1 MSEDK
6 QIGGLIDRR
15 IRCMIENTVMLL
27 ITVPILFSL
36 LFVALP
42 KSLYKILAWAFFIA
56 GVALSVSLVLD
67 GTGVVQI
74 GEPNFAMFENIVL
87 ILEVLVILFIL
98 AVSAKYKNWPTL
110 GLGIISAA
118 LFAYTF
124 SSVSSAESASF
135 NIDPFSQVMILIV
148 DIVGTAI
155 ILFATG
161 YMDEYEEHRH
171 LNRQKTFYFTMSF
184 FLAAMNGL
192 VMADTLGWLFLFWEL
207 TTLCSFVLISYN
219 MDEEGINNGFR
230 ALALNLLGGIAFS
243 IGIILLATK
252 YDISTLSGIGTYA
265 GTGAAAMTAVAL
277 PVALLCIGG
286 FAKSAQMPFQ
296 SWLLGAMVAPTPVSA
311 LLHSSTMV
319 NAGVFLVVKLVPAFA
334 GTNLGTAIAVYGSFT
349 FVMCSALAL
358 SQRNAKRVLAYST
371 IANLGLIIASAGI
384 GTPLAVSAAIMLIL
398 FHAISKA
405 LLFLCTGEIEHTI
418 GSRDIED
425 MSGLIKKAPLLTT
438 LAALGMVSMLLPP
451 FGVLLT
457 KWVAMEAASSNPIVI
472 VFLILGSAL
481 TTVYYAKWLGTI
493 LSSTMDKNAVFHKKP
508 ETYFPLSFL
517 GLAIVVTSAL
527 VFSIYNY
534 FIIPQVEIL
543 LKSVPNVVGQ
553 AGQFTSEIGSFT
565 YAVIFGVLALAILI
579 YFATKNMFT
588 PRTAS
593 YYMCGENN
601 MEKDRLMFRNGL
613 CSYDKSSVSNIYLQ
627 NTFGE
632 SKLTTLGYA
641 VSILLIVIALAGG
654 VL

>member
-1 MSEDK
+1 MMET
-6 QIGGLIDRR
+6 
-15 IRCMIENTVMLL
+15 TVMLL
-27 ITVPILFSL
+27 IAVPLLFSF
-36 LFVALP
+36 LFLGLG
-42 KSLYKILAWAFFIA
+42 KSMYKVLAWAFFIF
-56 GVALSVSLVLD
+56 GVIASVQLVRD
-67 GTGVVQI
+67 GVGIYEITG
-74 GEPNFAMFENIVL
+74 PDFAMVENVVL
-87 ILEVLVILFIL
+87 VLEVLVILFIF
-98 AVSAKYKNWPTL
+98 AVSLKYKNWPTL
-110 GLGIISAA
+110 GLGVISAA
-118 LFAYTF
+118 ITGYSLLPGN
-124 SSVSSAESASF
+124 VPEIESASF
-135 NIDPFSQVMILIV
+135 NIDQFSQVMILIV
-148 DIVGTAI
+148 NMVGTAI

-171 LNRQKTFYFTMSF
+171 LNRQRTFYFTMSF
-184 FLAAMNGL
+184 FIAAMNGL
-192 VMADTLGWLFLFWEL
+192 VMADTLNWLYLFWEL

-219 MDEEGINNGFR
+219 MDQEGINNGFR
-230 ALALNLLGGIAFS
+230 ALALNLVGGIALS
-243 IGIILLATK
+243 VGIILLATN
-252 YDISTLSGIGTYA
+252 YDISTLSGIGIYA
-265 GTGAAAMTAVAL
+265 RTDAAAMAAVAL

-334 GTNLGTAIAVYGSFT
+334 GSSLGTAIAVYGSFT

-384 GTPLAVSAAIMLIL
+384 GTPLAVAAAIMLIL

-425 MSGLIKKAPLLTT
+425 MAGLIKKAPYLTT

-457 KWVAMEAASSNPIVI
+457 KWVSMEAASNNPIVI

-493 LSSTMDKNAVFHKKP
+493 LSSTMDKNAVHHKKA
-508 ETYFPLSFL
+508 ETYFSLSFL
-517 GLAIVVTSAL
+517 GLSIVVTSIL
-527 VFSIYNY
+527 VFSIYDY
-534 FIIPQVEIL
+534 FIRPQVEIL
-543 LKSVPNVVGQ
+543 LSAAPDISGQ
-553 AGQFTSEIGSFT
+553 AGQFTSEIGAFA
-565 YAVIFGVLALAILI
+565 YAAIFAVLALAIIL
-579 YFATKNMFT
+579 YLATKNMFT
-588 PRTAS
+588 PRMAG

-601 MEKDRLMFRNGL
+601 LERDKLMFRNGL
-613 CSYDKSSVSNIYLQ
+613 CAYDKSSVSNIYLQ

-632 SKLTTLGYA
+632 NKLTTLGYA
-641 VSILLIVIALAGG
+641 ISIILIVIALAGG

>member
-1 MSEDK
+1 
-6 QIGGLIDRR
+6 
-15 IRCMIENTVMLL
+15 MIETTIMLL
-27 ITVPILFSL
+27 IAVPLLFSF
-36 LFVALP
+36 LFLGLG
-42 KSLYKILAWAFFIA
+42 KSMYKVLAWAFFIF
-56 GVALSVSLVLD
+56 GVFASVQLVRD
-67 GTGVVQI
+67 GVGVYEITG
-74 GEPNFAMFENIVL
+74 PDFAMVENIVL
-87 ILEVLVILFIL
+87 VLEVLVVLFVL
-98 AVSAKYKNWPTL
+98 GVSAKYKNWPTL
-110 GLGIISAA
+110 VLGLISAGV
-118 LFAYTF
+118 FAYTF
-124 SSVSSAESASF
+124 TNVPEVESASF
-135 NIDPFSQVMILIV
+135 NIDQFSQVMILIV
-148 DIVGTAI
+148 NIVGTAI

-171 LNRQKTFYFTMSF
+171 LNRQRTFYFTMSF
-184 FLAAMNGL
+184 FLASMNGL

-219 MDEEGINNGFR
+219 MDQEGIDNGFR
-230 ALALNLLGGIAFS
+230 ALALNLVGGIALS
-243 IGIILLATK
+243 VGIILLATN

-265 GTGAAAMTAVAL
+265 GTDATAMAAVAL

-334 GTNLGTAIAVYGSFT
+334 GSSLGTAIAVYGSFT

-384 GTPLAVSAAIMLIL
+384 GTPLAVAAAIMLIL

-425 MSGLIKKAPLLTT
+425 MAGLIKKAPLLTT

-457 KWVAMEAASSNPIVI
+457 KWVSMEAASENPIVI
-472 VFLILGSAL
+472 VFLVLGSAL

-493 LSSTMDKNAVFHKKP
+493 LSSTMDKNAVHHKKP

-517 GLAIVVTSAL
+517 GLSIVATSIL
-527 VFSIYNY
+527 VFQIYDY
-534 FIIPQVEIL
+534 FIRPQVEIL
-543 LKSVPNVVGQ
+543 LKAAPNVSGQ
-553 AGQFTSEIGSFT
+553 AGLFASEIGEFA
-565 YAVIFGVLALAILI
+565 YAVIFVVLALAIIL
-579 YFATKNMFT
+579 YLATKNMFT
-588 PRTAS
+588 PRKAG

-601 MEKDRLMFRNGL
+601 LERDKLMFRNGL
-613 CSYDKSSVSNIYLQ
+613 CSYDKSNVSNIYLQ

-632 SKLTTLGYA
+632 SKLTTIGYA
-641 VSILLIVIALAGG
+641 ISIILIVIALAGG

>member
-1 MSEDK
+1 
-6 QIGGLIDRR
+6 
-15 IRCMIENTVMLL
+15 MIENTVMLL
-27 ITVPILFSL
+27 IIVPILFSL

-42 KSLYKILAWAFFIA
+42 KSLYKYLAWAFFII
-56 GVALSVSLVLD
+56 GVALSVNLVLD

-110 GLGIISAA
+110 GLGIVSAA

-124 SSVSSAESASF
+124 TNVPGAEGASF
-135 NIDPFSQVMILIV
+135 NIDQFSQIMILIV
-148 DIVGTAI
+148 NIVGTAI

-171 LNRQKTFYFTMSF
+171 LHRQKIFYFTMSF
-184 FLAAMNGL
+184 FLGAMNGL
-192 VMADTLGWLFLFWEL
+192 VMTDTLGWLFLFWEL

-230 ALALNLLGGIAFS
+230 ALALNLVGGIALS

-252 YDISTLSGIGTYA
+252 YEISTLSGIGTYA
-265 GTGAAAMTAVAL
+265 GTDAAAMAAVAL

-334 GTNLGTAIAVYGSFT
+334 GSSLGTAIAVYGSFT

-384 GTPLAVSAAIMLIL
+384 GTPLAVAAAIMLIL

-425 MSGLIKKAPLLTT
+425 MSGLINKAPLLTT

-457 KWVAMEAASSNPIVI
+457 KWVSMEAASSNPVVI
-472 VFLILGSAL
+472 VFLVLGSAL

-493 LSSTMDKNAVFHKKP
+493 LSSSMDKNAVPHKKP

-517 GLAIVVTSAL
+517 GLAIVVTSIF

-534 FIIPQVEIL
+534 FIKPQVEIL
-543 LKSVPNVVGQ
+543 LKAAPVISGQ
-553 AGQFTSEIGSFT
+553 AGQFTSEIGAFA
-565 YAVIFGVLALAILI
+565 YAAIFVVLALAVLI
-579 YFATKNMFT
+579 YLATKNMFT

-601 MEKDRLMFRNGL
+601 LEKDRLMFRNGL
-613 CSYDKSSVSNIYLQ
+613 CGYEKSSVSNIYLQ

-632 SKLTTLGYA
+632 SKLTILGYA
-641 VSILLIVIALAGG
+641 ISIILIVIALAGG
-654 VL
+654 VGL

>member
-1 MSEDK
+1 MLDTIS
-6 QIGGLIDRR
+6 
-15 IRCMIENTVMLL
+15 LL
-27 ITVPILFSL
+27 IIVPVIFSL

-42 KSLYKILAWAFFIA
+42 KSLYKILAWAFFII
-56 GVALSVSLVLD
+56 GVALSVKLVLD
-67 GTGVVQI
+67 GTGVVPVPDSNV
-74 GEPNFAMFENIVL
+74 GMLETIVL
-87 ILEVLVILFIL
+87 VLEVLVILFIL
-98 AVSAKYKNWPTL
+98 GVSAKYKNWPTL

-118 LFAYTF
+118 IFAYTF
-124 SSVSSAESASF
+124 TNVHVEGASF
-135 NIDPFSQVMILIV
+135 NIDQFSQIMILIV
-148 DIVGTAI
+148 NIVGTAI

-161 YMDEYEEHRH
+161 YMDHYEEHRH
-171 LNRQKTFYFTMSF
+171 LNRQRTFYFTMSF

-192 VMADTLGWLFLFWEL
+192 VMVDTLGWLFLFWEL

-230 ALALNLLGGIAFS
+230 ALALNLVGGIALS
-243 IGIILLATK
+243 IGIVLLATK
-252 YDISTLSGIGTYA
+252 YEISTLSGIGIYA
-265 GTGAAAMTAVAL
+265 GTNAAEMAAIAL

-334 GTNLGTAIAVYGSFT
+334 GSNLGTAIAIFGAFT
-349 FVMCSALAL
+349 FVMTSALAL

-384 GTPLAVSAAIMLIL
+384 GTPLAVAAAIMLIL

-425 MSGLIKKAPLLTT
+425 MSGLINKAPLLTM
-438 LAALGMVSMLLPP
+438 LISLGMISMLLPP

-457 KWVAMEAASSNPIVI
+457 KWVTMEVASSNPIVTI
-472 VFLILGSAL
+472 FMILGSAL
-481 TTVYYAKWLGTI
+481 TTVYYVKWLGTI
-493 LSSTMDKNAVFHKKP
+493 LSTTMDKNAVHHQKP

-517 GLAIVVTSAL
+517 GLCIIVTSIF
-527 VFSIYNY
+527 VFSIYDA
-534 FIIPQVEIL
+534 FIKPQVASML
-543 LKSVPNVVGQ
+543 NVAPTVTG
-553 AGQFTSEIGSFT
+553 AGGQFSSEIGTFA
-565 YAVIFGVLALAILI
+565 YALIFIVIVLAILI
-579 YFATKNMFT
+579 YYATKSMFA
-588 PRTAS
+588 PRMSS
-593 YYMCGENN
+593 YYMCGENSL
-601 MEKDRLMFRNGL
+601 ESDRLKFRNGL
-613 CSYDKSSVSNIYLQ
+613 CAYEKSSAANIYLQ
-627 NTFGE
+627 NVFGE

-641 VSILLIVIALAGG
+641 ISILLIVFALAGG

>member
-1 MSEDK
+1 MLDTIS
-6 QIGGLIDRR
+6 
-15 IRCMIENTVMLL
+15 LL
-27 ITVPILFSL
+27 IIVPVIFSL

-42 KSLYKILAWAFFIA
+42 KSLYKILAWAFFIL
-56 GVALSVSLVLD
+56 GVALSVKLVLD
-67 GTGVVQI
+67 GTGVVPVP
-74 GEPNFAMFENIVL
+74 ESNFAMLENIVL

-118 LFAYTF
+118 LFGYTYAN
-124 SSVSSAESASF
+124 VHGAEGATF

-148 DIVGTAI
+148 NIVGTAI

-161 YMDEYEEHRH
+161 YMDHYEEHRH

-230 ALALNLLGGIAFS
+230 ALALNLVGGIALS
-243 IGIILLATK
+243 IGIILLATSFEEP
-252 YDISTLSGIGTYA
+252 ITTLSGIGTYA
-265 GTGAAAMTAVAL
+265 GTDAAAMAAVAL

-334 GTNLGTAIAVYGSFT
+334 GSNLGTAIALYGSFT
-349 FVMCSALAL
+349 FVMTSALAL

-384 GTPLAVSAAIMLIL
+384 GTPLAVAAAIMLIL

-425 MSGLIKKAPLLTT
+425 MSGLIKKAPLLTM
-438 LAALGMVSMLLPP
+438 LISLGMVSMLLPP

-457 KWVAMEAASSNPIVI
+457 KWVSMEAASSSPVVI

-481 TTVYYAKWLGTI
+481 TTVYYAKWLGTV
-493 LSSTMDKNAVFHKKP
+493 LSSTMDKNAVHHQKP

-517 GLAIVVTSAL
+517 GLCILATSIL
-527 VFSIYNY
+527 VFQIYDY
-534 FIIPQVEIL
+534 FVRPEVEIL
-543 LKSVPNVVGQ
+543 LKSAPVISGQ
-553 AGQFTSEIGSFT
+553 AGTFTSEIGAFA
-565 YAVIFGVLALAILI
+565 YAAIFIVLVLAILI
-579 YFATKNMFT
+579 YFVTKSMFA
-588 PRTAS
+588 PRMANF
-593 YYMCGENN
+593 YMCGENN
-601 MEKDRLMFRNGL
+601 LERDGLMFRNGVGA
-613 CSYDKSSVSNIYLQ
+613 YDKSSAANIYLQ

-632 SKLTTLGYA
+632 NKLTTLG
-641 VSILLIVIALAGG
+641 VVISILLIVLALAGG
-654 VL
+654 ML

>member
-1 MSEDK
+1 MLDTT
-6 QIGGLIDRR
+6 I
-15 IRCMIENTVMLL
+15 MLL
-27 ITVPILFSL
+27 IIAPVIFSL

-42 KSLYKILAWAFFIA
+42 KSLYKYLAWAFFIV
-56 GVALSVSLVLD
+56 GVALSVSLVKD
-67 GTGVVQI
+67 GTGVSQVP
-74 GEPNFAMFENIVL
+74 ESSFAMLENIVL
-87 ILEVLVILFIL
+87 ILEVLVILYVL
-98 AVSAKYKNWPTL
+98 YVSAKHKNLPTL
-110 GLGIISAA
+110 GLIIISAA
-118 LFAYTF
+118 IFGYTYT
-124 SSVSSAESASF
+124 SVPHVESASF
-135 NIDPFSQVMILIV
+135 NIDQFSQVMILIV
-148 DIVGTAI
+148 NIVGTAI

-161 YMDEYEEHRH
+161 YMDHYEEHRH

-219 MDEEGINNGFR
+219 QDEEGINNGFR
-230 ALALNLLGGIAFS
+230 ALALNLVGGISLS
-243 IGIILLATK
+243 IGIVLLATK
-252 YDISTLSGIGTYA
+252 YEISTLSGIGAYA
-265 GTGAAAMTAVAL
+265 GTDAAAMAAVAL

-334 GTNLGTAIAVYGSFT
+334 GSGLGTAIAIYGAFT
-349 FVMCSALAL
+349 FVMTSALAL

-384 GTPLAVSAAIMLIL
+384 GTPLAVAAAIMLIL

-425 MSGLIKKAPLLTT
+425 MSGLIKKAPLLTV
-438 LAALGMVSMLLPP
+438 LISLGMVSMLLPP

-457 KWVAMEAASSNPIVI
+457 KWVSMEAASSNPVVI

-481 TTVYYAKWLGTI
+481 TTVYYAKWLGTV
-493 LSSTMDKNAVFHKKP
+493 LSSTMDKNAVHHQKP

-517 GLAIVVTSAL
+517 GLCIVVTSIF
-527 VFSIYNY
+527 VFQIYDY
-534 FIIPQVEIL
+534 FVRPQVEIL
-543 LKSVPNVVGQ
+543 IKSAPVITGQ
-553 AGQFTSEIGSFT
+553 AGQFTSEIGSFA
-565 YAVIFGVLALAILI
+565 YAAIFIVLVLAILI
-579 YFATKNMFT
+579 YFVTKSMFA
-588 PRTAS
+588 PRYAN

-601 MEKDRLMFRNGL
+601 LERDGLMFRNGL
-613 CSYDKSSVSNIYLQ
+613 CSYDKSSASNIYLQ

-632 SKLTTLGYA
+632 NKLTTLGY
-641 VSILLIVIALAGG
+641 VISILLIVLALAGG
-654 VL
+654 MMGGVMI

>member
-1 MSEDK
+1 M
-6 QIGGLIDRR
+6 IG
-15 IRCMIENTVMLL
+15 NTVMLL
-27 ITVPILFSL
+27 ILVPLLFSL

-42 KSLYKILAWAFFIA
+42 KSLYKILAWALFIIGA
-56 GVALSVSLVLD
+56 ALSVKLVLD
-67 GTGVVQI
+67 GTGVVQVS
-74 GEPNFAMFENIVL
+74 EPNFATLENVVL

-118 LFAYTF
+118 LFAYTY
-124 SSVSSAESASF
+124 SNVPKVEGASF
-135 NIDPFSQVMILIV
+135 NIDQFSQVMILIV
-148 DIVGTAI
+148 NIVGTAI

-161 YMDEYEEHRH
+161 YMDTYEEHRH

-219 MDEEGINNGFR
+219 MDTEGINNGFR
-230 ALALNLLGGIAFS
+230 ALALNLVGGIALS
-243 IGIILLATK
+243 IGIILLATN
-252 YDISTLSGIGTYA
+252 YNVSTLSGIGTYA
-265 GTGAAAMTAVAL
+265 GTNAAALAAVAL

-319 NAGVFLVVKLVPAFA
+319 NAGVFLVVKLVPAYA
-334 GTNLGTAIAVYGSFT
+334 NTPLGTAIAVYGSFT

-384 GTPLAVSAAIMLIL
+384 GTPLAVAAAIMLIL

-457 KWVAMEAASSNPIVI
+457 KWVSMEAAASNPVVI
-472 VFLILGSAL
+472 VFLVLGSAL

-493 LSSTMDKNAVFHKKP
+493 LSSSMDKNAVPHKKP

-517 GLAIVVTSAL
+517 GLAIVATSAF

-534 FIIPQVEIL
+534 FIGPQVKIL
-543 LKSVPNVVGQ
+543 LGNTPNVTGPV
-553 AGQFTSEIGSFT
+553 GQFTSEVGTFT
-565 YAVIFGVLALAILI
+565 YAVIFIVLALAILI
-579 YFATKNMFT
+579 YLATKNMFT
-588 PRTAS
+588 PRRAG

-601 MEKDRLMFRNGL
+601 LEKDGLMFRNGL
-613 CSYDKSSVSNIYLQ
+613 CSYEKSSVSNIYLQ

-641 VSILLIVIALAGG
+641 ISIILIVFALAGG

>member
-1 MSEDK
+1 
-6 QIGGLIDRR
+6 
-15 IRCMIENTVMLL
+15 MIENTVMLL
-27 ITVPILFSL
+27 IAVPVLFSL

-42 KSLYKILAWAFFIA
+42 KSLYKYLAWAFFIV
-56 GVALSVSLVLD
+56 GVALSVNLVLD

-74 GEPNFAMFENIVL
+74 GEPSFAMYENVVL
-87 ILEVLVILFIL
+87 LLEVLVILFII
-98 AVSAKYKNWPTL
+98 AVSAKYKNWATL

-118 LFAYTF
+118 IFAYTY
-124 SSVSSAESASF
+124 SNVPGAESASF
-135 NIDPFSQVMILIV
+135 NIDQFSQVMILIV
-148 DIVGTAI
+148 NVVGTAI

-171 LNRQKTFYFTMSF
+171 LHRQKTFYFTMSF

-219 MDEEGINNGFR
+219 MDQEGINNGFR
-230 ALALNLLGGIAFS
+230 ALALNLVGGIALS
-243 IGIILLATK
+243 IGIVLLATN
-252 YDISTLSGIGTYA
+252 YDISTLSGIGAYA
-265 GTGAAAMTAVAL
+265 GTDAAAMTAVAF
-277 PVALLCIGG
+277 PVALLCLGG

-334 GTNLGTAIAVYGSFT
+334 GSSLGTAIAVYGSFT

-384 GTPLAVSAAIMLIL
+384 GTPLAVAAAIMLIL

-457 KWVAMEAASSNPIVI
+457 KWVSMEAASSNPIVI

-481 TTVYYAKWLGTI
+481 TTVYYAKWMGTI
-493 LSSTMDKNAVFHKKP
+493 LSSSMDKNAVHHKKP

-517 GLAIVVTSAL
+517 GLAIVATSIL

-534 FIIPQVEIL
+534 FIAPQVEIL
-543 LKSVPNVVGQ
+543 LGNAPSISGPV
-553 AGQFTSEIGSFT
+553 GQFTSEIGAFT
-565 YAVIFGVLALAILI
+565 YAAIFVVLALTIVI
-579 YFATKNMFT
+579 YLATKNMFT
-588 PRTAS
+588 PRPAS

-601 MEKDRLMFRNGL
+601 LEMDRLMFRNGL
-613 CSYDKSSVSNIYLQ
+613 CSYEKSSVSNIYLQ

-632 SKLTTLGYA
+632 NKLTTLGYA
-641 VSILLIVIALAGG
+641 VSIILIVIALAGG

>member
-1 MSEDK
+1 M
-6 QIGGLIDRR
+6 IG
-15 IRCMIENTVMLL
+15 NTVMLL
-27 ITVPILFSL
+27 ILVPLLFSL

-42 KSLYKILAWAFFIA
+42 KSLYKILAWALFIIGA
-56 GVALSVSLVLD
+56 ALSVKLVLD
-67 GTGVVQI
+67 GTGVVQV
-74 GEPNFAMFENIVL
+74 GEPNFATLENVVL

-118 LFAYTF
+118 IFAYTY
-124 SSVSSAESASF
+124 SNVPKVEGASF
-135 NIDPFSQVMILIV
+135 NIDQFSQVMILIV
-148 DIVGTAI
+148 NIVGTAI

-161 YMDEYEEHRH
+161 YMDTYEEHRH

-219 MDEEGINNGFR
+219 MDTEGINNGFR
-230 ALALNLLGGIAFS
+230 ALALNLVGGIALS
-243 IGIILLATK
+243 IGIVLLATK
-252 YDISTLSGIGTYA
+252 YNVSTLSGIGTYA
-265 GTGAAAMTAVAL
+265 GTNAAALTAVAL

-319 NAGVFLVVKLVPAFA
+319 NAGVFLVVKLVPAYA
-334 GTNLGTAIAVYGSFT
+334 NTPLGTAIAVYGSFT

-384 GTPLAVSAAIMLIL
+384 GTPLAVAAAIMLIL

-457 KWVAMEAASSNPIVI
+457 KWVSMEAAASNPVVI
-472 VFLILGSAL
+472 VFLVLGSAL

-493 LSSTMDKNAVFHKKP
+493 LSSTMDKNAVPHKKL

-517 GLAIVVTSAL
+517 GVAIVATSAL
-527 VFSIYNY
+527 VFSIYHY
-534 FIIPQVEIL
+534 LIEPQVKIL
-543 LKSVPNVVGQ
+543 LGNAPNVTGPV
-553 AGQFTSEIGSFT
+553 GQFTSEIGTFT
-565 YAVIFGVLALAILI
+565 YAVIFIVLALAILI

-588 PRTAS
+588 PRRVG

-601 MEKDRLMFRNGL
+601 LEKDGLMFRNGL
-613 CSYDKSSVSNIYLQ
+613 CSYEKSSVANIYLQ

-641 VSILLIVIALAGG
+641 ISIILIVFALAGG

>member
-1 MSEDK
+1 M
-6 QIGGLIDRR
+6 L
-15 IRCMIENTVMLL
+15 NTTIMLL
-27 ITVPILFSL
+27 IAAPILFSL

-42 KSLYKILAWAFFIA
+42 KSLYKILAWAFFIV
-56 GVALSVSLVLD
+56 GTVLSIMLVLD
-67 GTGVVQI
+67 GTGKVEVA
-74 GEPNFAMFENIVL
+74 GSSFATFESIVL
-87 ILEVLVILFIL
+87 ILEALIILFVFY
-98 AVSAKYKNWPTL
+98 VSAKHKNWPTL
-110 GLGIISAA
+110 ALIAISAA
-118 LFAYTF
+118 LAVY
-124 SSVSSAESASF
+124 SHYNVAEIESAFF
-135 NIDPFSQVMILIV
+135 NIDQFSQVMILIV
-148 DIVGTAI
+148 NVIGTAI

-161 YMDEYEEHRH
+161 YMDHYEEHRH

-192 VMADTLGWLFLFWEL
+192 VMVDTLGWLFLFWEI

-219 MDEEGINNGFR
+219 QDEEGINNGFR
-230 ALALNLLGGIAFS
+230 ALALNLVGGITFA
-243 IGIILLATK
+243 GAIILLGTK
-252 YDISTLSGIGTYA
+252 FDIATLSGIGTSVGN
-265 GTGAAAMTAVAL
+265 GTSAAVIAL
-277 PVALLCIGG
+277 PVALLCIAG

-319 NAGVFLVVKLVPAFA
+319 NAGVFIIVKLVPAFA
-334 GTNLGTAIAVYGSFT
+334 GTTLGTAIAIYGAFT

-384 GTPLAVSAAIMLIL
+384 GTPLAVAAAIMLIL

-425 MSGLIKKAPLLTT
+425 MSGLIKKAPLLTVLIS
-438 LAALGMVSMLLPP
+438 LAMVSMLLPP

-457 KWVAMEAASSNPIVI
+457 KWVSMEAASSNPIVI
-472 VFLILGSAL
+472 IFLILGSAL
-481 TTVYYAKWLGTI
+481 TTVYYAKWLGTV
-493 LSSTMDKNAVFHKKP
+493 LSSSMDKNAVHHAKL

-517 GLAIVVTSAL
+517 GLCIVVTSIF
-527 VFSIYNY
+527 VFTIYDY
-534 FIIPQVEIL
+534 FIKPQVEVL
-543 LKSVPNVVGQ
+543 LNIAPAVSGQ
-553 AGQFTSEIGSFT
+553 AGQFTSEIGAFA
-565 YAVIFGVLALAILI
+565 YAAIFIVLALAILI

-588 PRTAS
+588 PRTAN

-601 MEKDRLMFRNGL
+601 LEKDGLMFRNGL
-613 CSYDKSSVSNIYLQ
+613 CSYEKSSASNIYLQ

-632 SKLTTLGYA
+632 NKLTTLGY
-641 VSILLIVIALAGG
+641 VISILLIIIALAGG
-654 VL
+654 IL

>member
-1 MSEDK
+1 
-6 QIGGLIDRR
+6 
-15 IRCMIENTVMLL
+15 MIENTVMLL
-27 ITVPILFSL
+27 IAVPILFSL

-42 KSLYKILAWAFFIA
+42 KSLYKYLAWAFFII
-56 GVALSVSLVLD
+56 GVALSVNLVLD
-67 GTGVVQI
+67 GTGVVEI

-87 ILEVLVILFIL
+87 ILEVLVILFII

-110 GLGIISAA
+110 ALGIISAA
-118 LFAYTF
+118 IFAYTF
-124 SSVSSAESASF
+124 TNAPHAESASF
-135 NIDPFSQVMILIV
+135 NIDQFSQVMILIV
-148 DIVGTAI
+148 NIVGTAI

-230 ALALNLLGGIAFS
+230 ALALNLIGGIALS
-243 IGIILLATK
+243 VGIILLAAR
-252 YDISTLSGIGTYA
+252 DISTLSGIGTFA
-265 GTGAAAMTAVAL
+265 GTDATAMAAVAL
-277 PVALLCIGG
+277 PVALLCLGG

-334 GTNLGTAIAVYGSFT
+334 GTGLGTAIAVYGSFT

-384 GTPLAVSAAIMLIL
+384 GTPLAVAAAIMLIL

-425 MSGLIKKAPLLTT
+425 MAGLIKKAPLLTT

-457 KWVAMEAASSNPIVI
+457 KWVSMEAAASNPIVI

-481 TTVYYAKWLGTI
+481 TTVYYAKWMGTI
-493 LSSTMDKNAVFHKKP
+493 LSSSMDKNAVHHKKP
-508 ETYFPLSFL
+508 ETYFPLTFL
-517 GLAIVVTSAL
+517 GLAIVATSIL
-527 VFSIYNY
+527 VFTIYDY
-534 FIIPQVEIL
+534 FIRPQVEIL
-543 LKSVPNVVGQ
+543 LNTAPTVSGQ
-553 AGQFTSEIGSFT
+553 AGQFTSEIGAFA
-565 YAVIFGVLALAILI
+565 YAAIFVALALAIAI
-579 YFATKNMFT
+579 YFATRNMFT
-588 PRTAS
+588 PRTAG

-601 MEKDRLMFRNGL
+601 LEMDKLMFRNGL
-613 CSYDKSSVSNIYLQ
+613 CSYEKSSVSNIYLQ

-641 VSILLIVIALAGG
+641 ISIILIIIALAGG
-654 VL
+654 VLI

>member
-1 MSEDK
+1 M
-6 QIGGLIDRR
+6 L
-15 IRCMIENTVMLL
+15 NTTIMLL
-27 ITVPILFSL
+27 IAAPILFSL

-42 KSLYKILAWAFFIA
+42 KSLYKILAWAFFIV
-56 GVALSVSLVLD
+56 GTVLSIMLVLD
-67 GTGVVQI
+67 GTGKVEI
-74 GEPNFAMFENIVL
+74 AGSSFATFESIVL
-87 ILEVLVILFIL
+87 ILEALIILYVLY
-98 AVSAKYKNWPTL
+98 VSAKHKNWPTL
-110 GLGIISAA
+110 GLIVISAA
-118 LFAYTF
+118 LAAYTF
-124 SSVSSAESASF
+124 TSVPKVESASF
-135 NIDPFSQVMILIV
+135 NIDQLSQVMILIV
-148 DIVGTAI
+148 NIIGTAI

-161 YMDEYEEHRH
+161 YMDHYEEHRH

-192 VMADTLGWLFLFWEL
+192 VMVDTLGWLFLFWEI

-219 MDEEGINNGFR
+219 QDEEGINNGFR
-230 ALALNLLGGIAFS
+230 ALALNLVGGITFA
-243 IGIILLATK
+243 GAIILLGTK
-252 YDISTLSGIGTYA
+252 FDIATLSGIGTSA
-265 GTGAAAMTAVAL
+265 TAAAVAL
-277 PVALLCIGG
+277 PVVLLCIAG

-319 NAGVFLVVKLVPAFA
+319 NAGVFLIVKLVPAFA
-334 GTNLGTAIAVYGSFT
+334 GTSLGTAIAIYGSFT

-384 GTPLAVSAAIMLIL
+384 GTPLAVAAAIMLIL

-425 MSGLIKKAPLLTT
+425 MSGLIKKAPLLTVLT
-438 LAALGMVSMLLPP
+438 SLGMISMLLPP

-457 KWVAMEAASSNPIVI
+457 KWVSMEVASSNPIVS

-481 TTVYYAKWLGTI
+481 TTVYYVKWLGTI
-493 LSSTMDKNAVFHKKP
+493 LSSSMDKNAVLHPKL

-517 GLAIVVTSAL
+517 GACIVVTSIL
-527 VFSIYNY
+527 VFTIYDY
-534 FIIPQVEIL
+534 FIKPQVAIL
-543 LKSVPNVVGQ
+543 LNIAPTVTGQ
-553 AGQFTSEIGSFT
+553 GGQFTSEIGAFA
-565 YAVIFGVLALAILI
+565 YALIFIVLTLAILI
-579 YFATKNMFT
+579 YLATKNMFT
-588 PRTAS
+588 PRPAG

-601 MEKDRLMFRNGL
+601 LEKDKLMFRNGL

-632 SKLTTLGYA
+632 NKLTTLGY
-641 VSILLIVIALAGG
+641 VISLLLIVIAFAAGGG

>member
-1 MSEDK
+1 M
-6 QIGGLIDRR
+6 
-15 IRCMIENTVMLL
+15 MENTVMLL

-36 LFVALP
+36 LFLVLG
-42 KSLYKILAWAFFIA
+42 KSLYKILAWAFFIF
-56 GVALSVSLVLD
+56 GTVFSVLLVMD
-67 GTGVVQI
+67 GTGRFEI
-74 GEPNFAMFENIVL
+74 TGSNFAMIENVVL
-87 ILEVLVILFIL
+87 ILEVLVILFIFF
-98 AVSAKYKNWPTL
+98 VSAKYKNWPTL
-110 GLGIISAA
+110 GLAVIVAAISAYSYMNVA
-118 LFAYTF
+118 AI
-124 SSVSSAESASF
+124 ESASF
-135 NIDPFSQVMILIV
+135 NIDQFSQVMVLIV
-148 DIVGTAI
+148 NIVGTAI

-184 FLAAMNGL
+184 FIAAMNGL
-192 VMADTLGWLFLFWEL
+192 VMVDTLGWLYLFWEL

-230 ALALNLLGGIAFS
+230 ALALNLVGGISFA
-243 IGIILLATK
+243 IAIILLSTK
-252 YDISTLSGIGTYA
+252 FNISTLSGIGTE
-265 GTGAAAMTAVAL
+265 AASAAVVAL
-277 PVALLCIGG
+277 PVALLCIAG
-286 FAKSAQMPFQ
+286 FAKSAQMPFH

-319 NAGVFLVVKLVPAFA
+319 NAGVYIIVKLVPAFA
-334 GTNLGTAIAVYGSFT
+334 GTTLGTAIAVYGSFT

-384 GTPLAVSAAIMLIL
+384 GTPLAVAAAIMLIL

-425 MSGLIKKAPLLTT
+425 MSGLIKKAPLLTI

-457 KWVAMEAASSNPIVI
+457 KWVSMQAASNNPIVI

-493 LSSTMDKNAVFHKKP
+493 MSSTMDKNVVTHKKP

-517 GLAIVVTSAL
+517 GSAIVVTSIL
-527 VFSIYNY
+527 VFAIYDY
-534 FIIPQVEIL
+534 FIRPQVETL
-543 LKSVPNVVGQ
+543 LNAAPVISGQ
-553 AGQFTSEIGSFT
+553 AGQFTSEIGAFA
-565 YAVIFGVLALAILI
+565 YAAIFVVLALALLI
-579 YFATKNMFT
+579 YVATKNMFT
-588 PRTAS
+588 PRKAS

-601 MEKDRLMFRNGL
+601 LEMDRLMFRNGL
-613 CSYDKSSVSNIYLQ
+613 CGYDKCNVSNIYLE

-641 VSILLIVIALAGG
+641 ISIILIVIALAGG

>member
-1 MSEDK
+1 
-6 QIGGLIDRR
+6 
-15 IRCMIENTVMLL
+15 MIENTVMLL
-27 ITVPILFSL
+27 IIVPLLFSL

-42 KSLYKILAWAFFIA
+42 KSLYKILAWAFFII
-56 GVALSVSLVLD
+56 GVALSVSLVLG

-74 GEPNFAMFENIVL
+74 GEPNFAMFENLVL
-87 ILEVLVILFIL
+87 VLEVLVILFIL

-118 LFAYTF
+118 LFAYTYTN
-124 SSVSSAESASF
+124 VPGTEGASF
-135 NIDPFSQVMILIV
+135 NIDQLSQLMILIV
-148 DIVGTAI
+148 NIVGTAI

-161 YMDEYEEHRH
+161 YMDQYEEHRH
-171 LNRQKTFYFTMSF
+171 LNRQRIFYFTMSF

-192 VMADTLGWLFLFWEL
+192 VISDTLGWLYLFWEL

-230 ALALNLLGGIAFS
+230 ALALNLVGGVAMS

-252 YDISTLSGIGTYA
+252 YDISSLTGIATYA
-265 GTGAAAMTAVAL
+265 GTDATALAAIAF

-319 NAGVFLVVKLVPAFA
+319 NAGVFLVVKLVPAYA
-334 GTNLGTAIAVYGSFT
+334 NTSLGTAIAVYGSFT
-349 FVMCSALAL
+349 FVICSALAL

-384 GTPLAVSAAIMLIL
+384 GTPLAVAASMMLIL
-398 FHAISKA
+398 FHAISKG

-425 MSGLIKKAPLLTT
+425 MSGLIKKAPLLTSI
-438 LAALGMVSMLLPP
+438 AALGMVSMLLPP

-457 KWVAMEAASSNPIVI
+457 KWVSMEAASSNPIVI

-493 LSSTMDKNAVFHKKP
+493 LSSSMDKNAVPHKKL
-508 ETYFPLSFL
+508 ETYFPLSV
-517 GLAIVVTSAL
+517 LALSIIGTSIFI
-527 VFSIYNY
+527 FSIYDY
-534 FIIPQVEIL
+534 FIKPQVTIL
-543 LKSVPNVVGQ
+543 LNVAPNVTGQ
-553 AGQFTSEIGSFT
+553 AGQFTSEIGAFT
-565 YAVIFGVLALAILI
+565 YAAIFAALALAILI
-579 YFATKNMFT
+579 YLATKNMFT

-601 MEKDRLMFRNGL
+601 LEKDRLMFRNGI
-613 CSYDKSSVSNIYLQ
+613 CSYEKSSVSNIYLQ

-641 VSILLIVIALAGG
+641 ISIILIVIALAGG
-654 VL
+654 VGL

>member
-1 MSEDK
+1 
-6 QIGGLIDRR
+6 
-15 IRCMIENTVMLL
+15 
-27 ITVPILFSL
+27 
-36 LFVALP
+36 
-42 KSLYKILAWAFFIA
+42 
-56 GVALSVSLVLD
+56 
-67 GTGVVQI
+67 
-74 GEPNFAMFENIVL
+74 
-87 ILEVLVILFIL
+87 
-98 AVSAKYKNWPTL
+98 
-110 GLGIISAA
+110 
-118 LFAYTF
+118 
-124 SSVSSAESASF
+124 
-135 NIDPFSQVMILIV
+135 MILIV
-148 DIVGTAI
+148 NIVGTAI

-161 YMDEYEEHRH
+161 YMDVYEEHRH
-171 LNRQKTFYFTMSF
+171 LHRQKTFYFTMSF

-230 ALALNLLGGIAFS
+230 ALALNLVGGIALS
-243 IGIILLATK
+243 IGIVLLASKEIT
-252 YDISTLSGIGTYA
+252 TLSGIGTYA
-265 GTGAAAMTAVAL
+265 GTSAAAMAAVAL
-277 PVALLCIGG
+277 PVALLCLGG

-334 GTNLGTAIAVYGSFT
+334 GTNLGTAIAIYGSFS

-384 GTPLAVSAAIMLIL
+384 GTPLAVAAAIMLIL

-457 KWVAMEAASSNPIVI
+457 KWVSMEAASSNPIVI

-481 TTVYYAKWLGTI
+481 TTVYYAKWMGTI
-493 LSSTMDKNAVFHKKP
+493 LSSSMDKNAVHHKKP

-517 GLAIVVTSAL
+517 GLAIIVTSI
-527 VFSIYNY
+527 FIFPIYNY
-534 FIIPQVEIL
+534 FIKPQVEIL
-543 LKSVPNVVGQ
+543 LKTAPEITGQ
-553 AGQFTSEIGSFT
+553 AGQFTSEIGAFA
-565 YAVIFGVLALAILI
+565 YAAIFVALGLAILI
-579 YFATKNMFT
+579 YFATRNMFA
-588 PRTAS
+588 PRKVN

-601 MEKDRLMFRNGL
+601 LEKDGLMFRNGL

-632 SKLTTLGYA
+632 SKLTVLGYA
-641 VSILLIVIALAGG
+641 ISIILIVIALAGG

>member
-1 MSEDK
+1 MME
-6 QIGGLIDRR
+6 Q
-15 IRCMIENTVMLL
+15 TVMLL
-27 ITVPILFSL
+27 IAVPLLFSF
-36 LFVALP
+36 LFLALP
-42 KSLYKILAWAFFIA
+42 KSLYKYLAWAFFLI
-56 GVALSVSLVLD
+56 GVALSANLVLD

-87 ILEVLVILFIL
+87 VLEVLVILFIL

-118 LFAYTF
+118 IFAYTF
-124 SSVSSAESASF
+124 TNVPGAEGASF
-135 NIDPFSQVMILIV
+135 NIDQFSQVMILIV
-148 DIVGTAI
+148 NIVGTAI

-171 LNRQKTFYFTMSF
+171 LHRQKTFYFTMSF

-219 MDEEGINNGFR
+219 MDKEGINNGFR
-230 ALALNLLGGIAFS
+230 ALALNLVGGIALS
-243 IGIILLATK
+243 IGIIILTTN
-252 YDISTLSGIGTYA
+252 YDITTLSGIGTYA
-265 GTGAAAMTAVAL
+265 GTDTAAMAAVAL

-319 NAGVFLVVKLVPAFA
+319 NAGVFLIVKLVPAFA
-334 GTNLGTAIAVYGSFT
+334 GTTLGTAIAVYGSFT

-384 GTPLAVSAAIMLIL
+384 GTPLAVAAAIMLIL

-425 MSGLIKKAPLLTT
+425 MSGLIKKAPLLAT

-457 KWVAMEAASSNPIVI
+457 KWVSMEAASSNPVVI

-493 LSSTMDKNAVFHKKP
+493 LSSTMDKNAVTHKKA

-517 GLAIVVTSAL
+517 GLCIVITSIL
-527 VFSIYNY
+527 VFPIYDY
-534 FIIPQVEIL
+534 FIKPQVAVL
-543 LKSVPNVVGQ
+543 LETAPTITGQ
-553 AGQFTSEIGSFT
+553 AGQFTSEIGAFA
-565 YAVIFGVLALAILI
+565 YAAIFIVLVLALLI
-579 YFATKNMFT
+579 YIATKNMFS
-588 PRTAS
+588 PRTSS

-601 MEKDRLMFRNGL
+601 FEKDGLMFRNGL

-632 SKLTTLGYA
+632 TKLTTLGY
-641 VSILLIVIALAGG
+641 VISILLIVLALAGG

>member
-1 MSEDK
+1 
-6 QIGGLIDRR
+6 
-15 IRCMIENTVMLL
+15 MIETTIMLL
-27 ITVPILFSL
+27 LAVPLLFSF
-36 LFVALP
+36 LFLGLG
-42 KSLYKILAWAFFIA
+42 KSMYKILAWAFFIF
-56 GVALSVSLVLD
+56 GVFASVQLIRD
-67 GTGVVQI
+67 GVGVYVITGS
-74 GEPNFAMFENIVL
+74 EFAMFENIVL
-87 ILEVLVILFIL
+87 VLEVLVVLFIIGV
-98 AVSAKYKNWPTL
+98 AAKYKNWPTL
-110 GLGIISAA
+110 VLGLISAA
-118 LFAYTF
+118 VFAYTF
-124 SSVSSAESASF
+124 TNVPAVESASF
-135 NIDPFSQVMILIV
+135 NIDQFSQVMILIV
-148 DIVGTAI
+148 NIVGTAI

-171 LNRQKTFYFTMSF
+171 LNRQRTFYFTMSF
-184 FLAAMNGL
+184 FLASMNGL
-192 VMADTLGWLFLFWEL
+192 VMVDTLGWLFLFWEL

-219 MDEEGINNGFR
+219 MDKEGIDNGFR
-230 ALALNLLGGIAFS
+230 ALALNLVGGIALS
-243 IGIILLATK
+243 VGIILLATN

-265 GTGAAAMTAVAL
+265 GTDAAAMAAVAL

-334 GTNLGTAIAVYGSFT
+334 GTGLGTAIAVYGGFT

-384 GTPLAVSAAIMLIL
+384 GTPLAVAAAIMLIL

-418 GSRDIED
+418 ESRDIED
-425 MSGLIKKAPLLTT
+425 MPGLIKKAPLLST

-457 KWVAMEAASSNPIVI
+457 KWVSMEAASENPIVI
-472 VFLILGSAL
+472 IFLILGSAL

-493 LSSTMDKNAVFHKKP
+493 MSSTMDKNEVHHKKP
-508 ETYFPLSFL
+508 ETYFSLSFL
-517 GLAIVVTSAL
+517 GLSIVVTSIL
-527 VFSIYNY
+527 VFQIYDY
-534 FIIPQVEIL
+534 FVRPQVEIL
-543 LKSVPNVVGQ
+543 LNAAPNVSGQ
-553 AGQFTSEIGSFT
+553 AGIIASEIGEFA
-565 YAVIFGVLALAILI
+565 YAAIFAVIALAIIL
-579 YFATKNMFT
+579 YLATKSMFT
-588 PRTAS
+588 PRKAD

-601 MEKDRLMFRNGL
+601 MERDKLMFRNGL
-613 CSYDKSSVSNIYLQ
+613 CSYDKSNVSNIYLQ

-632 SKLTTLGYA
+632 SKLTTIGYA
-641 VSILLIVIALAGG
+641 ISIILIVITLAGG

>member
-1 MSEDK
+1 
-6 QIGGLIDRR
+6 
-15 IRCMIENTVMLL
+15 MIENTVMLL
-27 ITVPILFSL
+27 IIVPILFSL

-42 KSLYKILAWAFFIA
+42 KSLYKYLAWAFFII
-56 GVALSVSLVLD
+56 GVALSVNLVLD

-87 ILEVLVILFIL
+87 ILEVLIILFIL

-110 GLGIISAA
+110 GLGIVSAA

-124 SSVSSAESASF
+124 TNVPGAEGASF
-135 NIDPFSQVMILIV
+135 NIDQFSQIMILIV
-148 DIVGTAI
+148 NVVGTAI

-171 LNRQKTFYFTMSF
+171 LHRQKIFYFTMSF
-184 FLAAMNGL
+184 FLGAMNGL
-192 VMADTLGWLFLFWEL
+192 VMTDTLGWLFLFWEL

-230 ALALNLLGGIAFS
+230 ALALNLVGGIALS

-252 YDISTLSGIGTYA
+252 YEISTLSGIGTYA
-265 GTGAAAMTAVAL
+265 GTDAAAMAAVAL

-334 GTNLGTAIAVYGSFT
+334 GSSLGTAIAVYGSFT

-384 GTPLAVSAAIMLIL
+384 GTPLAVAAAIMLIL

-425 MSGLIKKAPLLTT
+425 MSGLINKAPLLTT

-457 KWVAMEAASSNPIVI
+457 KWVSMEAASSNPVVI
-472 VFLILGSAL
+472 VFLVLGSAL

-493 LSSTMDKNAVFHKKP
+493 LSSSMDKNAVPHKKP

-517 GLAIVVTSAL
+517 GLAIVVTSIF

-534 FIIPQVEIL
+534 FIKPQVEIL
-543 LKSVPNVVGQ
+543 LKTAPVISGQ
-553 AGQFTSEIGSFT
+553 AGQFTSEIGAFA
-565 YAVIFGVLALAILI
+565 YAAIFVVLALAVLI
-579 YFATKNMFT
+579 YLATKNMFT
-588 PRTAS
+588 PRTSS

-601 MEKDRLMFRNGL
+601 LEKDRLMFRNGL
-613 CSYDKSSVSNIYLQ
+613 CSYEKSSVSNIYLQ

-632 SKLTTLGYA
+632 SKLTILGYA
-641 VSILLIVIALAGG
+641 ISIILIVIALAGG
-654 VL
+654 VGL

>member
-1 MSEDK
+1 
-6 QIGGLIDRR
+6 
-15 IRCMIENTVMLL
+15 MIENTVMLL
-27 ITVPILFSL
+27 IIVPILFSL

-42 KSLYKILAWAFFIA
+42 KSLYKYLAWAFFII
-56 GVALSVSLVLD
+56 GVALSVNLVLD

-87 ILEVLVILFIL
+87 ILEVLIILFIL

-110 GLGIISAA
+110 GLGIVSAA

-124 SSVSSAESASF
+124 TNVPGVEGASL
-135 NIDPFSQVMILIV
+135 NIDQFSQIMILIV
-148 DIVGTAI
+148 NIVGTAI

-171 LNRQKTFYFTMSF
+171 LNRQKIFYFTMSF
-184 FLAAMNGL
+184 FLGAMNGL

-230 ALALNLLGGIAFS
+230 ALALNLVGGIALS

-252 YDISTLSGIGTYA
+252 YEISTLSGIGTYA
-265 GTGAAAMTAVAL
+265 GTDAAAMATVAL

-334 GTNLGTAIAVYGSFT
+334 GSSLGTAIAVYGSFT

-384 GTPLAVSAAIMLIL
+384 GTPLAVAAAIMLIL

-425 MSGLIKKAPLLTT
+425 MSGLINKAPLLTT

-457 KWVAMEAASSNPIVI
+457 KWVSMEAASSNPVVI
-472 VFLILGSAL
+472 VFLVLGSAL

-493 LSSTMDKNAVFHKKP
+493 LSSSMDKNAVPHKKP

-517 GLAIVVTSAL
+517 GLAIVVTSIF

-534 FIIPQVEIL
+534 FIKPQVEIL
-543 LKSVPNVVGQ
+543 LKTAPVISGQ
-553 AGQFTSEIGSFT
+553 AGQFTSEIGAFA
-565 YAVIFGVLALAILI
+565 YAAIFVVLALAVLI
-579 YFATKNMFT
+579 YLATKNMFT
-588 PRTAS
+588 PRTSS

-601 MEKDRLMFRNGL
+601 LEKDRLMFRNGL
-613 CSYDKSSVSNIYLQ
+613 CSYEKSSVSNIYLQ

-641 VSILLIVIALAGG
+641 ISIILIVIALAGG
-654 VL
+654 VGL

>member
-1 MSEDK
+1 
-6 QIGGLIDRR
+6 
-15 IRCMIENTVMLL
+15 MIETTIMLL
-27 ITVPILFSL
+27 IAIPLLFSF
-36 LFVALP
+36 LFLGLG
-42 KSLYKILAWAFFIA
+42 KSMYKVLAWALFIF
-56 GVALSVSLVLD
+56 GVIFSVQLVRD
-67 GTGVVQI
+67 GVGVYDITGS
-74 GEPNFAMFENIVL
+74 NFAMLENVVL
-87 ILEVLVILFIL
+87 VLEVLVILFIL

-110 GLGIISAA
+110 VLGLISAG

-124 SSVSSAESASF
+124 TNVPEVESAIF
-135 NIDPFSQVMILIV
+135 NIDQFSQVMILIV
-148 DIVGTAI
+148 NIVGTAI

-171 LNRQKTFYFTMSF
+171 LHRQRTFYFTMSF
-184 FLAAMNGL
+184 FIAAMNGL

-219 MDEEGINNGFR
+219 MDKEGIDNGFR
-230 ALALNLLGGIAFS
+230 ALALNLVGGIALS
-243 IGIILLATK
+243 IGIIILATK
-252 YDISTLSGIGTYA
+252 DISTLSGIGTYA
-265 GTGAAAMTAVAL
+265 GTDAAAMAAVAL
-277 PVALLCIGG
+277 PVALLCLGG

-334 GTNLGTAIAVYGSFT
+334 GSSLGTAIAVYGSFT

-384 GTPLAVSAAIMLIL
+384 GTPLAVAAAIMLIL

-425 MSGLIKKAPLLTT
+425 MAGLIKKAPYLTT
-438 LAALGMVSMLLPP
+438 LISLGMVSMLLPP

-457 KWVAMEAASSNPIVI
+457 KWVSMEAASNNPIVI

-481 TTVYYAKWLGTI
+481 TTVYYAKWLGTV
-493 LSSTMDKNAVFHKKP
+493 LSSTMDKYAVHNKKA
-508 ETYFPLSFL
+508 ETYFPLTVL
-517 GLAIVVTSAL
+517 GLSIVATSIL
-527 VFSIYNY
+527 VFQVYDY
-534 FIIPQVEIL
+534 FVKPQVEIL
-543 LKSVPNVVGQ
+543 LQSAPNITGQ
-553 AGQFTSEIGSFT
+553 AGQFTSEIGEFA
-565 YAVIFGVLALAILI
+565 YAAIFAVLVLAIII
-579 YFATKNMFT
+579 YLATKNMFT
-588 PRTAS
+588 PRMAG

-601 MEKDRLMFRNGL
+601 LERDKLMFRNGL
-613 CSYDKSSVSNIYLQ
+613 CAYDKSSVSNIYLQ

-632 SKLTTLGYA
+632 NKLTTIGYA
-641 VSILLIVIALAGG
+641 ISILLIVIALAGG
-654 VL
+654 ML

>member
-1 MSEDK
+1 MMETT
-6 QIGGLIDRR
+6 I
-15 IRCMIENTVMLL
+15 MLL
-27 ITVPILFSL
+27 IAVPLLFSF
-36 LFVALP
+36 LFLGLG
-42 KSLYKILAWAFFIA
+42 KSMYKVLAWAFFIF
-56 GVALSVSLVLD
+56 GVIFSVQLVRD
-67 GTGVVQI
+67 GVGVFEITGSD
-74 GEPNFAMFENIVL
+74 FAMLENIVL
-87 ILEVLVILFIL
+87 VLEVLVILFIL

-110 GLGIISAA
+110 ALGIIAA
-118 LFAYTF
+118 AAFAYTF
-124 SSVSSAESASF
+124 ANTPHVESASF
-135 NIDPFSQVMILIV
+135 NIDQFSQVMILIV
-148 DIVGTAI
+148 NIVGTAI

-171 LNRQKTFYFTMSF
+171 LNRQRTFYFTMSF
-184 FLAAMNGL
+184 FIAAMNGL
-192 VMADTLGWLFLFWEL
+192 VMVDTLGWLFLFWEL

-219 MDEEGINNGFR
+219 MDQEGINNGFR
-230 ALALNLLGGIAFS
+230 ALALNLVGGIALS
-243 IGIILLATK
+243 VGIILLAAR
-252 YDISTLSGIGTYA
+252 DISTLSGVGIYA
-265 GTGAAAMTAVAL
+265 GTDAAAAAALAL
-277 PVALLCIGG
+277 PVALLCLGG

-334 GTNLGTAIAVYGSFT
+334 GTSLGTAIAVYGSFT

-384 GTPLAVSAAIMLIL
+384 GTPLAVAAAIMLIL

-425 MSGLIKKAPLLTT
+425 MAGLIKKAPLLTS

-457 KWVAMEAASSNPIVI
+457 KWVSMEAASNNPIVI

-493 LSSTMDKNAVFHKKP
+493 MSSSMDKNAVHHKKP
-508 ETYFPLSFL
+508 ETYFPLTFL
-517 GLAIVVTSAL
+517 GLAIVAVSIL
-527 VFSIYNY
+527 VFQVYDY
-534 FIIPQVEIL
+534 FIRPQVEIL
-543 LKSVPNVVGQ
+543 LSTAPSISGQ
-553 AGQFTSEIGSFT
+553 AGQFTSEIGAFA
-565 YAVIFGVLALAILI
+565 YAAIFAVLALSIIL
-579 YFATKNMFT
+579 YLATKNMFT
-588 PRTAS
+588 PRMAG

-601 MEKDRLMFRNGL
+601 LERDKLMFRNGL
-613 CSYDKSSVSNIYLQ
+613 CAYEKSSVANVYLQ

-641 VSILLIVIALAGG
+641 ISIILIVIALAGG

>member
-1 MSEDK
+1 M
-6 QIGGLIDRR
+6 L
-15 IRCMIENTVMLL
+15 ENTVMLL
-27 ITVPILFSL
+27 IAVPVLFSILFL
-36 LFVALP
+36 ALP
-42 KSLYKILAWAFFIA
+42 KSLYKILAWAFFIIGTFLA
-56 GVALSVSLVLD
+56 VQLVMN
-67 GTGVVQI
+67 GTGRIEVLGQ
-74 GEPNFAMFENIVL
+74 NFALMENIVL
-87 ILEVLVILFIL
+87 VLEALVIVYMLY
-98 AVSAKYKNWPTL
+98 VSVKHKNWATL
-110 GLGIISAA
+110 ALVAIAA
-118 LFAYTF
+118 GV
-124 SSVSSAESASF
+124 SVYSFMNVAAVESASF
-135 NIDPFSQVMILIV
+135 NIDQFSQVMILIV
-148 DIVGTAI
+148 NIIGTAI

-161 YMDEYEEHRH
+161 YMDVYEEHRH

-192 VMADTLGWLFLFWEL
+192 VMVDTLGWLFLFWEI

-219 MDEEGINNGFR
+219 QDEEGINNGFR
-230 ALALNLLGGIAFS
+230 ALALNLVGGIALS
-243 IGIILLATK
+243 VGIILLATNE
-252 YDISTLSGIGTYA
+252 ISTLSGIGTYA
-265 GTGAAAMTAVAL
+265 GTNATAMAAVAL

-334 GTNLGTAIAVYGSFT
+334 GTNLGTAIAIYGSFT

-384 GTPLAVSAAIMLIL
+384 GTPLAVAAAIMLIL

-425 MSGLIKKAPLLTT
+425 MSGLIKKAPLLTM

-457 KWVAMEAASSNPIVI
+457 KWVSMEAASSNPIVI

-481 TTVYYAKWLGTI
+481 TTVYYAKWMGTI
-493 LSSTMDKNAVFHKKP
+493 LSSTMDKNAVHHAKP
-508 ETYFPLSFL
+508 ETYFPLTFL
-517 GLAIVVTSAL
+517 GLSIVATSIL
-527 VFSIYNY
+527 VFSIYDY
-534 FIIPQVEIL
+534 FIRPQVEIL
-543 LKSVPNVVGQ
+543 LNTAPVISGE
-553 AGQFTSEIGSFT
+553 AGQFTSEIGAFA
-565 YAVIFGVLALAILI
+565 YAAIFIVLALAILI
-579 YFATKNMFT
+579 YFAVRSMYT
-588 PRTAS
+588 PRMS
-593 YYMCGENN
+593 NYYMCGENN
-601 MEKDRLMFRNGL
+601 LERDGLMFRNGL

-632 SKLTTLGYA
+632 NKLTTVG
-641 VSILLIVIALAGG
+641 VVISILLIILALAGG
-654 VL
+654 IL